1 MEKSQEPH
9 WLSGNGGSHHGAP
22 DLTWGGSID
31 SAAQATISRGEGM
44 VGTCLNHALWLSVIR
59 CLWSCDHKRT
69 LPWHPEEQM
78 NDHIRVPKTGFVHT
92 LKVCESYF

>member
-44 VGTCLNHALWLSVIR
+44 IGHV
-59 CLWSCDHKRT
+59 
-69 LPWHPEEQM
+69 
-78 NDHIRVPKTGFVHT
+78 
-92 LKVCESYF
+92 